1 MDKDALAPIYY
12 EIDDFTAV
20 IDMYSHTKL
29 GFSTYWIPPY
39 LYLHQ
44 CGENTEI
51 KDVYDK
57 VLLYI
62 ENEIAETIQGDNE
75 DWEEGANQSIL
86 KS

>member
-1 MDKDALAPIYY
+1 
-12 EIDDFTAV
+12 
-20 IDMYSHTKL
+20 MYSHTKL

-39 LYLHQ
+39 LYTLHQ

-75 DWEEGANQSIL
+75 DWEEGR
-86 KS
+86 KSEYIEE